1 MFVRLLLLFTVVPML
16 ELLLLIHVG
25 GIIGLFPTLL
35 LVAGTG
41 VLGVS
46 IAKLQGFLVINRIKN
61 NLNQGQIP
69 TDNMVQGILILVGGG
84 MLLTPG
90 LITDVLGF
98 SFILPFTRPAIA
110 KLAQKYFKSYIEKNK
125 DSASFQFHY
134 SNYSGNGNQEEKRKS
149 YDDPDIIDG
158 HGEFTGENREDKDNE

>member
-1 MFVRLLLLFTVVPML
+1 
-16 ELLLLIHVG
+16 
-25 GIIGLFPTLL
+25 
-35 LVAGTG
+35 VAGTG

-46 IAKLQGFLVINRIKN
+46 IAKMQGFLVVNRIKN

-69 TDNMVQGILILVGGG
+69 TDNMIQGILILVGGG

-98 SFILPFTRPAIA
+98 SFILPFSRPIIA
-110 KLAQKYFKSYIEKNK
+110 KLVQKYFKKYIDKNK

-134 SNYSGNGNQEEKRKS
+134 SNYSGNGNQENGRKS
-149 YDDPDIIDG
+149 YDEPDIING
-158 HGEFTGENREDKDNE
+158 HGEFTGESRKDKDNE

>member
-16 ELLLLIHVG
+16 ELLLLIQVG
-25 GIIGLFPTLL
+25 GVIGLFPTLF

-46 IAKLQGFLVINRIKN
+46 IAKMQGFLVVNRIKN

-69 TDNMVQGILILVGGG
+69 TDNMVQGILILIGGG

-98 SFILPFTRPAIA
+98 SFILPFTRPVIA
-110 KLAQKYFKSYIEKNK
+110 RLAQKYFKSYIEKNK

-134 SNYSGNGNQEEKRKS
+134 SNYSGNSNQGEKRKD

-158 HGEFTGENREDKDNE
+158 HGEFTGQDREDKDYE

>member
-25 GIIGLFPTLL
+25 GIIGLIPTLF

-46 IAKLQGFLVINRIKN
+46 IAKMQGFLVVNRIKN

-69 TDNMVQGILILVGGG
+69 TDNMIQGILILVGGG

-98 SFILPFTRPAIA
+98 SFILPFSRPIIA
-110 KLAQKYFKSYIEKNK
+110 KLAQKYFKSYIDKNQ

-134 SNYSGNGNQEEKRKS
+134 SNYSGNGKQEKRKNN
-149 YDDPDIIDG
+149 YDDPDIING
-158 HGEFTGENREDKDNE
+158 HGEFTGENREGKDNE

>member
-1 MFVRLLLLFTVVPML
+1 MFLRLLLLFTVIPML

-25 GIIGLFPTLL
+25 GIIGLIPTLL

-46 IAKLQGFLVINRIKN
+46 IAKMQGFLVVNRIKN

-69 TDNMVQGILILVGGG
+69 TNNMVQGILILIGGG

-98 SFILPFTRPAIA
+98 SFILPLTRPAIA
-110 KLAQKYFKSYIEKNK
+110 KLAQKYFKSYIEKNQ

-134 SNYSGNGNQEEKRKS
+134 SNYSGKSNQEQERKS
-149 YDDPDIIDG
+149 QSDPDIIDG
-158 HGEFTGENREDKDNE
+158 HGEFTGKNREDKNDE

>member
-25 GIIGLFPTLL
+25 GIIGLFPTLF

-41 VLGVS
+41 ILGVS
-46 IAKLQGFLVINRIKN
+46 IARMQGFLVVNSIKN

-69 TDNMVQGILILVGGG
+69 TDNMVQGILILIGGG

-98 SFILPFTRPAIA
+98 AFILPFTRPIIA

-134 SNYSGNGNQEEKRKS
+134 SNYSGNDNQENKSQS
-149 YDDPDIIDG
+149 YDDPDIING
-158 HGEFTGENREDKDNE
+158 HGEYTDKKSDGNNNE